1 VPTESKAPKSDSE
14 LALQADTLN
23 KLAKELKK
31 LNVRLQI
38 HQHEAEMANDAR
50 EWRAMLK
57 ATDPKLIDVCLDVDW
72 VKRGGQSVPVI
83 LKEALPRLASL
94 HVRNSKAGVWT
105 EDFGD
110 GDINYA
116 EVAATLREANYKG
129 LIVVELAYEKATDPK
144 RALDAN
150 LKLSRAYAEKVFGI
164 QA

>member
-1 VPTESKAPKSDSE
+1 
-14 LALQADTLN
+14 
-23 KLAKELKK
+23 
-31 LNVRLQI
+31 
-38 HQHEAEMANDAR
+38 MANDAH

-57 ATDPKLIDVCLDVDW
+57 ATDPKLIDVCLDIDW
-72 VKRGGQSVPVI
+72 VKRGGQSVPAI
-83 LKEALPRLASL
+83 LKEALPRLASI

-116 EVAATLREANYKG
+116 EVASTLREANYKG
-129 LIVVELAYEKATDPK
+129 LIVIELAYEKATDPK

-150 LKLSRAYAEKVFGI
+150 LKLSRAYAEKTFGI